1 MHSQKIN
8 RNTQS
13 GGGKGLRYQAIKELN
28 QENGWSISQLCKI
41 ADSSRDGY
49 YKWLNRKPSQYH
61 NEQAELLEAIV
72 ELEEEHNWTL
82 GYLAMTTQLSFEN
95 RLSFTAG
102 LKRITNC
109 MRKHGIRQILGRRS
123 AIEFNAMKNTSMTT
137 YCRDN
142 STVKLKNEVWVTD
155 TTEVA
160 YGEHT
165 LHKVRVHVILDLY
178 GRYAFKLQYFRHRN
192 FISSN

>member
-1 MHSQKIN
+1 MHSQKNN

-82 GYLAMTTQLSFEN
+82 GYLAMTTYSF
-95 RLSFTAG
+95 G
-102 LKRITNC
+102 WRIC
-109 MRKHGIRQILGRRS
+109 S
-123 AIEFNAMKNTSMTT
+123 
-137 YCRDN
+137 
-142 STVKLKNEVWVTD
+142 
-155 TTEVA
+155 
-160 YGEHT
+160 
-165 LHKVRVHVILDLY
+165 
-178 GRYAFKLQYFRHRN
+178 
-192 FISSN
+192 